1 MCFLYNMEMIAF
13 LNAFKIQGLLFYCPL
28 IVAKALS
35 LEFAVPLQTF
45 HQKKKRRKSVISL
58 QKMGKESSILLL
70 QFSPSCCL
78 HFLFF
83 IKSGHWETELC
94 GTQILLPC
102 CIVNPSTEITVLV

>member
-45 HQKKKRRKSVISL
+45 HQKKKGGSL
-58 QKMGKESSILLL
+58 
-70 QFSPSCCL
+70 
-78 HFLFF
+78 
-83 IKSGHWETELC
+83 
-94 GTQILLPC
+94 
-102 CIVNPSTEITVLV
+102 